1 MLPWA
6 MPSSFARAGKVIASG
21 PRFRS
26 RERAACS
33 AALRTASG
41 VRRSRFGAAER
52 CDFLLVM
59 ERACRRSGSLSL
71 APRRVKQSA
80 NAVTLASIPDTTANR
95 MRQQTSFS
103 PALKALL
110 ERERLP
116 HRMLDA
122 IAAVY
127 APLAD
132 HIGARLDARTGR
144 RGKPFTVGICG
155 AQGSGKSTLTMILEA
170 LLAERGRSIATL
182 SLDDFYVGR
191 AERACLAQ
199 QVHPL
204 LATRGVPGTHDVE
217 LAEQTF
223 EALSGTGTVAI
234 PSFDKARDERRPRAD
249 WTSVAAP
256 VEVILFEGWCV
267 GARPQEE
274 AALRDP
280 VNELERRRDGDGTW
294 RRHVNQQLATRYR
307 ALFERIDELVLLKAP
322 SFEVVYEWRAE
333 QERKLRE
340 RLEREAGDTSRLMDE
355 AMLRDFIAHY
365 ERLTRHILTEMP
377 ARADIVIDLDAQ
389 RRPVG
394 LQALAE
400 SS

>member
-1 MLPWA
+1 
-6 MPSSFARAGKVIASG
+6 
-21 PRFRS
+21 
-26 RERAACS
+26 
-33 AALRTASG
+33 
-41 VRRSRFGAAER
+41 
-52 CDFLLVM
+52 M
-59 ERACRRSGSLSL
+59 ERACKWSGSLSL
-71 APRRVKQSA
+71 APRGVKQSA
-80 NAVTLASIPDTTANR
+80 DAVTLASVPKTTIAKR
-95 MRQQTSFS
+95 MRKQTVPSS
-103 PALKALL
+103 ALKALL

-116 HRMLDA
+116 DGMLDT
-122 IAAVY
+122 ISAVHV
-127 APLAD
+127 PLAD
-132 HIGARLDARTGR
+132 YIGARIDARAGR
-144 RGKPFTVGICG
+144 LGTPFTIGICG
-155 AQGSGKSTLTMILEA
+155 AQGSGKSTLAMILRA
-170 LLAERGRSIATL
+170 LLAERGRSIALL
-182 SLDDFYVGR
+182 SLDDFYLGR
-191 AERACLAQ
+191 AERARLAQ

-204 LATRGVPGTHDVE
+204 LATRGVPGTHDVD

-223 EALSGTGTVAI
+223 EALNGTGTVAI
-234 PSFDKARDERRPRAD
+234 PSFDKARDERRPVAD

-256 VEVILFEGWCV
+256 VDVILFEGWCV

-274 AALRDP
+274 AALREP
-280 VNELERRRDGDGTW
+280 VNELERRRDGEGTW
-294 RRHVNQQLATRYR
+294 RRYVNEQLETRYR
-307 ALFERIDELVLLKAP
+307 PLFERVDDLVLLKAP

-340 RLEREAGDTSRLMDE
+340 RLEREGGDTSRLMDE